1 MVANSSLLTQLS
13 TPAIWYP
20 EQSDADYEEEIA
32 SMLVR
37 AKATDAFLKGE
48 VDADFFLNFLHES
61 GVDVF
66 EAAEEWSLGDG
77 IIV

>member
-1 MVANSSLLTQLS
+1 MVESNLIQLA

-20 EQSDADYEEEIA
+20 EQSEEEAQEEIDMM
-32 SMLVR
+32 MLR
-37 AKATDAFLKGE
+37 ANATAAFLKGD

-61 GVDVF
+61 GIDIF
-66 EAAEEWSLGDG
+66 AAAEEWNLDDG

>member
-1 MVANSSLLTQLS
+1 MVANNSLLTQLA

-20 EQSDADYEEEIA
+20 KQSEADFEEEIA

-61 GVDVF
+61 GIDVF
-66 EAAEEWSLGDG
+66 EASEEWNLDDG
-77 IIV
+77 III